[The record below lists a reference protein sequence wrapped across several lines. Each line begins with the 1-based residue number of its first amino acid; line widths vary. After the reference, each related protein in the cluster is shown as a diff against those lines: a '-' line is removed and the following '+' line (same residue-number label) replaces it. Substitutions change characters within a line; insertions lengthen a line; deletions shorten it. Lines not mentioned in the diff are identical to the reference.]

1 MDEAA
6 LARIV
11 DAIAQTVAEFD
22 PAKVDGP
29 VTVEAF
35 RRAFDQRLSA
45 EDRAMMDADRLVDVD
60 AALDLHNEA
69 YAEATRATGVPPTV
83 VALLQAWFT
92 IQLEA
97 RALHRQAVILLLETA
112 MRSQATSAKAAT
124 KTLRTQITAEGK
136 LTLKK
141 EVLRHLGVAPGG
153 RLEVRLVPGGR
164 VELRAVAEPRKD

>member
-29 VTVEAF
+29 VTIESF
-35 RRAFDQRLSA
+35 RRAFDQKLSA
-45 EDRAMMDADRLVDVD
+45 EDRALLDVDRMGEVD
-60 AALDLHNEA
+60 AALDRHSEA
-69 YAEATRATGVPPTV
+69 YAEAIRATGVPPVV
-83 VALLQAWFT
+83 VALLLSWFT

-97 RALHRQAVILLLETA
+97 RALHRQAVTRLFEIAAQSRAPSLKTT
-112 MRSQATSAKAAT
+112 RTS
-124 KTLRTQITAEGK
+124 RTQITAEGK

-164 VELRAVAEPRKD
+164 VELRAVAEHRKD